1 MRDVKIPNW
10 LSGLP
15 LAPEFRPTDTEFAD
29 PIAYISKIE
38 KEASIFGICK
48 VIPPFPRPSKKF
60 VIGNLNKSLS
70 KCPELGSDVNL
81 EDVKGKGIS
90 GGEGKVVF
98 TTRQQELGQSGKR
111 TRGDEKVAPS
121 IYKQVWQ
128 SGEVYTL
135 EQFEAKAKGFARS
148 QLGMVKNVSALVI
161 EALFWKAASE
171 KPIYVEYANDV
182 PGSGFGEPDG
192 LGRRRTLSED
202 GFENNKEL
210 REIITSNDENRC
222 ASDKFN
228 PLSIAT
234 GSSYT
239 PDHIARTSRER
250 SSGHPNEFECS
261 SGQKLSNSPWNLQ
274 VIAQSPGSIT
284 RFMPDDI
291 PGVTSPMVYIGMLF
305 SWFAWH
311 VEDHELH
318 SLNFLHTGSP
328 KTWYAVPEDH
338 AITFEEFIRNQ
349 AYGGNIDRLAALTLL
364 GEKTTL
370 LSPEVIVASGI
381 PCCRLVQNP
390 GEFVITFPRAYHVGF
405 SHGFN
410 CGEAANFGTPKWL
423 TLAKEAAVR
432 RAAMNHLPML
442 SHQQLLYLLTMSFI
456 LRVPRSLMAG
466 VRSSRLRDRQ
476 KEEREILVK
485 KAFVEDIINENTKLT
500 LLLQKN
506 SSYRAV
512 LWDLEMLPFSPGGSD
527 LVNSITDMSRPKK
540 NISTETN
547 HKHELSKQDWYSEL
561 VDDADLSSEFQ
572 VDSGALPCVACGLL
586 GFPFMSVLQPSKKAL
601 EGILSAHPVVSNS
614 SLFFNRMVDVSVSGT
629 IINQDT
635 TIKDRIS
642 SACEKNVQ
650 ENTEIV
656 TGGEIDLTKNYV
668 QALDVEDE
676 VKASSL
682 LVQNPTGA
690 YLSIEK
696 AQSMCCLED
705 FSPSTSIININD
717 GPSTYFRPR
726 IFCLEHAI
734 QVEELLSGKGGA
746 DLLVICHSDF
756 KKIKLHAAVVADEI
770 GTPFNYQEVPL
781 DNASPEDLKF
791 INFAIDDEGQDESRE
806 DWTST
811 VKINLRHCLKLFK
824 EFPSEE
830 LQHAL
835 TLKGLCFDK
844 AFSVSFP
851 SFKWNSTKFRSK
863 RRKLNQFESKSS
875 ESILMK
881 KDETSDSV
889 PDVPRSNK
897 QVKLVHYVRRFKS
910 KNSCSV
916 GARKI
921 SEDPQKNLLPVD
933 RADLNKNKHNDIAGD
948 ISLNKN
954 TGWGSSELT
963 LLVPSQPS
971 DMQQESK
978 CIVETRNISEISVP
992 SQMKSNLLSS
1002 KPVIENFTSQGGN
1015 AISKELAMTD
1025 EACGLASF
1033 DSQMQQ
1039 GIKLVENSSEKN
1051 GKCSKTSGG
1060 SPEVAVLSTVAC
1072 QITEYVQVERETQM
1086 TEGSSSHVNF
1096 NLVNA
1101 GTSGGLCDIQDNID
1115 ASMKEVSDPIIS
1127 QVPDTEVERLNEH
1140 IEKPLSE
1147 VNIGADSCANLDY
1160 EVQPQ
1165 FAPTKEFSDP
1175 TVSEGSGSDFTKVER
1190 LSEQIEKPREEV
1202 NFGAEG
1208 LNLECEVQPQ
1218 FASKKEIS
1226 DSVISEVSESDISKV
1241 ERFIEQIQ
1249 KPVVEV
1255 NTGAKNCQN
1264 LEFEVQPEFASAKGS
1279 KKDSATAFVNSFP
1292 SNKYSPISVKE
1303 MQDVP
1308 REGSA
1313 AEKMDSKGEISPL
1326 QDKREFD
1333 KRNSEVQP
1341 DSVVKHK
1348 RRRKREAEL
1357 LAEGGSVSDGF
1368 IRSPC
1373 EGLRPRTGS
1382 TVLEE
1387 RPVTKVFKEKPVTKK
1402 VLEEKPLT
1410 KKVLEEKPVTKKV
1423 LKEKTATKK
1432 LFEEKPVTKKA
1443 RDSSEHPSRCKN
1455 GIKNRKASHNCD
1467 VENCKLSF
1475 ETKEELRMHK
1485 NNQCPHEGCAKT
1497 FNSHKNAV
1505 LHLRVHDDSRPLK
1518 CPWKGCTKSF
1528 KWAWA
1533 RTEHIRVHTGEK
1545 PYKCKVKE
1553 CGREFRFVSDYS
1565 RHRRKTGHDRT

>member
-38 KEASIFGICK
+38 KEASAFGICK

-60 VIGNLNKSLS
+60 VIGNLNKSLL

-81 EDVKGKGIS
+81 EDVKGKGVC
-90 GGEGKVVF
+90 GGEGKAVF

-111 TRGDEKVAPS
+111 TKGDEKVAPP

-135 EQFEAKAKGFARS
+135 EQFEANAKGFARS

-161 EALFWKAASE
+161 ETLFWKAALE

-192 LGRRRTLSED
+192 LGRRRIISED

-210 REIITSNDENRC
+210 REIITSSDENNC
-222 ASDKFN
+222 AANKFN
-228 PLSIAT
+228 PLSIEA
-234 GSSYT
+234 SSS
-239 PDHIARTSRER
+239 PDHIVRTLRER
-250 SSGHPNEFECS
+250 SSGHGNEIECS

-284 RFMPDDI
+284 RFMADDI

-338 AITFEEFIRNQ
+338 AITFEEVIRNQ

-456 LRVPRSLMAG
+456 LRIPRSLMAG

-476 KEEREILVK
+476 KEEREVLVK
-485 KAFVEDIINENTKLT
+485 KAFVEDIINENAKLT

-512 LWDLEMLPFSPGGSD
+512 LWDLEMLPYSPGGSD

-547 HKHELSKQDWYSEL
+547 HKHELSKQDLYSEC

-614 SLFFNRMVDVSVSGT
+614 SLFFNPMVDVSVSGT

-642 SACEKNVQ
+642 SARERNVK
-650 ENTEIV
+650 ENTEMV
-656 TGGEIDLTKNYV
+656 TGGEIDMTKNYV
-668 QALDVEDE
+668 QAFDVEDE
-676 VKASSL
+676 VKASTL
-682 LVQNPTGA
+682 LVQKPTGA
-690 YLSIEK
+690 YSSIEK
-696 AQSMCCLED
+696 AQSTCSLED
-705 FSPSTSIININD
+705 FSTSTSIININD
-717 GPSTYFRPR
+717 GPSNYFRPR

-756 KKIKLHAAVVADEI
+756 KKIKLHAAAVAVEI
-770 GTPFNYQEVPL
+770 GSPFNYQEVPL

-791 INFAIDDEGQDESRE
+791 INFAIDDEGQDESIE

-824 EFPSEE
+824 KIPSEE

-844 AFSVSFP
+844 AFSGCPP
-851 SFKWNSTKFRSK
+851 SFKWKSTKFRSK
-863 RRKLNQFESKSS
+863 RRKLNQFGTESS
-875 ESILMK
+875 ESMLMK
-881 KDETSDSV
+881 KDETTDSV
-889 PDVPRSNK
+889 PDVPLSNK

-933 RADLNKNKHNDIAGD
+933 CADFNKNKHNDNADD
-948 ISLNKN
+948 ITLNKK
-954 TGWGSSELT
+954 TGLDSSEQT
-963 LLVPSQPS
+963 VLVPSQPS
-971 DMQQESK
+971 DMEQESK
-978 CIVETRNISEISVP
+978 CIVETRNTSEISLPYQV
-992 SQMKSNLLSS
+992 KSNLLSA
-1002 KPVIENFTSQGGN
+1002 KPVTENVTSQSGN
-1015 AISKELAMTD
+1015 PISKELAMTD
-1025 EACGLASF
+1025 EACGLETF
-1033 DSQMQQ
+1033 DSQVQQ
-1039 GIKLVENSSEKN
+1039 GLKLVGNSSEKN
-1051 GKCSKTSGG
+1051 GKCSETSGE
-1060 SPEVAVLSTVAC
+1060 SPEVAFISTVAR

-1086 TEGSSSHVNF
+1086 TEGSSSHDVDF
-1096 NLVNA
+1096 NLVNS
-1101 GTSGGLCDIQDNID
+1101 GTSGGMCDILDNID
-1115 ASMKEVSDPIIS
+1115 ASMKEVFDPTIS
-1127 QVPDTEVERLNEH
+1127 QVPDTEVEKLNEH

-1147 VNIGADSCANLDY
+1147 VNIGADSCADWDY

-1165 FAPTKEFSDP
+1165 FALTKEFSDP
-1175 TVSEGSGSDFTKVER
+1175 TISEGSGSDFTTVER
-1190 LSEQIEKPREEV
+1190 LSEQMGKPLEEV
-1202 NFGAEG
+1202 NFDAEC
-1208 LNLECEVQPQ
+1208 LNLESEVQLQ

-1226 DSVISEVSESDISKV
+1226 GSVISEVSESDISKI
-1241 ERFIEQIQ
+1241 ERFSEQIQ

-1264 LEFEVQPEFASAKGS
+1264 LEFEVQHEFASAKES
-1279 KKDSATAFVNSFP
+1279 MDSATAFVKPIP
-1292 SNKYSPISVKE
+1292 SNKSSPISVKE
-1303 MQDVP
+1303 IRDIP
-1308 REGSA
+1308 IEESA
-1313 AEKMDSKGEISPL
+1313 AKKVDSKGEISPL
-1326 QDKREFD
+1326 LDMREFD
-1333 KRNSEVQP
+1333 RHNSKVQP
-1341 DSVVKHK
+1341 DSGVKNN
-1348 RRRKREAEL
+1348 RRKREAEV
-1357 LAEGGSVSDGF
+1357 LAEGGFVYDGF

-1373 EGLRPRTGS
+1373 ERLRPRTGN
-1382 TVLEE
+1382 TVSEE
-1387 RPVTKVFKEKPVTKK
+1387 RSVTKKVLKEKPVTKK
-1402 VLEEKPLT
+1402 VLEEKPM
-1410 KKVLEEKPVTKKV
+1410 TKKV
-1423 LKEKTATKK
+1423 LKEKTVTKK
-1432 LFEEKPVTKKA
+1432 LFEEKPVAKKA

-1455 GIKNRKASHNCD
+1455 GIKNKKASHSCD
-1467 VENCKLSF
+1467 IENCKLTF
-1475 ETKEELRMHK
+1475 ETKEELRMHM
-1485 NNQCPHEGCAKT
+1485 NNQCPHEGCDKT
-1497 FNSHKNAV
+1497 FNTHKNAV
-1505 LHLRVHDDSRPLK
+1505 LHLRVHDDARPLK
-1518 CPWKGCTKSF
+1518 CPWEGCTKSF

-1545 PYKCKVKE
+1545 PYKCKVKG

>member
-38 KEASIFGICK
+38 KEASAFGICK
-48 VIPPFPRPSKKF
+48 VIPPYPRPSKRF

-70 KCPELGSDVNL
+70 KCPELGLDVNL
-81 EDVKGKGIS
+81 EDVKVKGIS
-90 GGEGKVVF
+90 SGEGKAVF
-98 TTRQQELGQSGKR
+98 TTRQQELGKSGKR
-111 TRGDEKVAPS
+111 TRGDEEVAPS

-135 EQFEAKAKGFARS
+135 EQFEAKAKSFARS

-161 EALFWKAASE
+161 ESLFWKAALE

-182 PGSGFGEPDG
+182 PGSGFGEPEG
-192 LGRRRTLSED
+192 SGRRRIINED
-202 GFENNKEL
+202 SSENNKEL
-210 REIITSNDENRC
+210 REIITSSDENKF
-222 ASDKFN
+222 ASIKFN
-228 PLSIAT
+228 PLSVAT
-234 GSSYT
+234 SSSHT
-239 PDHIARTSRER
+239 SDHIARTLRER
-250 SSGHPNEFECS
+250 SSGQAKDIECS

-274 VIAQSPGSIT
+274 VIAQSPGSVT

-338 AITFEEFIRNQ
+338 AINFEEVIRKE

-370 LSPEVIVASGI
+370 LSPKVIVASGI

-423 TLAKEAAVR
+423 TFAKEAAVR

-456 LRVPRSLMAG
+456 SRVPRSLTAG

-485 KAFVEDIINENTKLT
+485 KAFVEDIINENTKLAV
-500 LLLQKN
+500 LLQKN

-512 LWDLEMLPFSPGGSD
+512 LWDLEMLAFSPGGSD
-527 LVNSITDMSRPKK
+527 LVNSITDMSRLKK

-547 HKHELSKQDWYSEL
+547 HKHDLYSEYEN
-561 VDDADLSSEFQ
+561 DADLSSEFQ

-601 EGILSAHPVVSNS
+601 EGILSAHPAMSNS

-629 IINQDT
+629 ITNHNT
-635 TIKDRIS
+635 TVKDRIL
-642 SACEKNVQ
+642 SACERNVK

-656 TGGEIDLTKNYV
+656 TGGEIDV
-668 QALDVEDE
+668 EALDVEDE
-676 VKASSL
+676 VRASSL

-690 YLSIEK
+690 CSSKEK
-696 AQSMCCLED
+696 TQSMCCLED
-705 FSPSTSIININD
+705 FSPSTSININD
-717 GPSTYFRPR
+717 GPSTYLRPR

-756 KKIKLHAAVVADEI
+756 KKIKLHAAAVADEI
-770 GTPFNYQEVPL
+770 GSPFSYQEVPL

-811 VKINLRHCLKLFK
+811 VKINLRHCLELFK
-824 EFPSEE
+824 KFPSEE

-844 AFSVSFP
+844 AFGGSPPSFTP

-863 RRKLNQFESKSS
+863 RRKLNQSEDKSS
-875 ESILMK
+875 VSMLMK

-889 PDVPRSNK
+889 PDVPLPKK

-910 KNSCSV
+910 KNSSCSV
-916 GARKI
+916 GASKI
-921 SEDPQKNLLPVD
+921 TEDPQKNLLPVD
-933 RADLNKNKHNDIAGD
+933 CADLNENKHNDIAED

-954 TGWGSSELT
+954 TGSGSFELT
-963 LLVPSQPS
+963 VLVPSQPS

-978 CIVETRNISEISVP
+978 CIVETRNISKISVP
-992 SQMKSNLLSS
+992 SQMKLNLLYA
-1002 KPVIENFTSQGGN
+1002 KPVTENDTSQSGN
-1015 AISKELAMTD
+1015 SISKELAMTD
-1025 EACGLASF
+1025 EACGLATFGSL
-1033 DSQMQQ
+1033 MQQ
-1039 GIKLVENSSEKN
+1039 GIKLVGNSSEKN
-1051 GKCSKTSGG
+1051 GKCSEASSG
-1060 SPEVAVLSTVAC
+1060 SPEVAVKSTVAC
-1072 QITEYVQVERETQM
+1072 QITKYVQVERETQM
-1086 TEGSSSHVNF
+1086 AEGSSSQHVNF

-1101 GTSGGLCDIQDNID
+1101 GTIGGMCDIPDKID
-1115 ASMKEVSDPIIS
+1115 VSMKEVSDPTICV
-1127 QVPDTEVERLNEH
+1127 VPLSEVERFNKH
-1140 IEKPLSE
+1140 TEKPLSD
-1147 VNIGADSCANLDY
+1147 VNIGADSCANFDN
-1160 EVQPQ
+1160 EVQSQ
-1165 FAPTKEFSDP
+1165 FSPTKEFSDP
-1175 TVSEGSGSDFTKVER
+1175 TISEGSSSDFTTVER
-1190 LSEQIEKPREEV
+1190 SSEQIEKPLEEV
-1202 NFGAEG
+1202 NFGVEY
-1208 LNLECEVQPQ
+1208 LNLERELQPQ

-1226 DSVISEVSESDISKV
+1226 DSVTSEVTDSDISKV
-1241 ERFIEQIQ
+1241 ERLNEQIQ
-1249 KPVVEV
+1249 IVEV
-1255 NTGAKNCQN
+1255 KTGANNCQN
-1264 LEFEVQPEFASAKGS
+1264 LEFEVQPDFASAKES
-1279 KKDSATAFVNSFP
+1279 KDSATAYVKP
-1292 SNKYSPISVKE
+1292 RPLNKSSPISVKGIRDSLSE
-1303 MQDVP
+1303 
-1308 REGSA
+1308 ESA
-1313 AEKMDSKGEISPL
+1313 PEKIDSKGEISPL
-1326 QDKREFD
+1326 QDLIEFD
-1333 KRNSEVQP
+1333 GHNSEAQP
-1341 DSVVKHK
+1341 DSVVKNN

-1387 RPVTKVFKEKPVTKK
+1387 RSVRKVLKEKP
-1402 VLEEKPLT
+1402 ET
-1410 KKVLEEKPVTKKV
+1410 KKVLEEKPVAKKI
-1423 LKEKTATKK
+1423 LKEKTVTKT
-1432 LFEEKPVTKKA
+1432 LFEEKPESKKA

-1455 GIKNRKASHNCD
+1455 GIKNRKASYNCD
-1467 VENCKLSF
+1467 IENCKLSY
-1475 ETKEELRMHK
+1475 ETKEELRLHK
-1485 NNQCPHEGCAKT
+1485 NNQCPHEGCDKT
-1497 FNSHKNAV
+1497 FNTHKNAV
-1505 LHLRVHDDSRPLK
+1505 LHVRVHDDARPLK

-1545 PYKCKVKE
+1545 PYKCKVE
-1553 CGREFRFVSDYS
+1553 GCGREFRFVSDYS